1 MPAITTL
8 ATLKAAAADALVRSD
23 FADRIATCVPLA
35 EAWLNRNLRLR
46 MMEAD
51 VPLTATPGVRAI
63 PLPAGF
69 LEPLGLFLVDGSSR
83 TALRFRPDGFETETA
98 AATPCDWTIDAGAIA
113 FPAPCDAAHAFTLRM
128 LQRFALAADG
138 DSNALL
144 AAWPDLYLAALLTV
158 VTGIYLTDDPRLSAW
173 KFSRDEL
180 LAEVTRK
187 EARTQTA
194 LTTLAADPALLGHR
208 CG

>member
-8 ATLKAAAADALVRSD
+8 ATLRAAAADALVRSD
-23 FADRIATCVPLA
+23 FTDRIAICVPLA

-46 MMEAD
+46 MMETD
-51 VPLTATPGVRAI
+51 VSLTVTPGVRTM

-69 LEPLGLFLVDGSSR
+69 LEPLALFLVDGSGR
-83 TALRFRPDGFETETA
+83 TALRFRPDGFETATTA
-98 AATPCDWTIDAGAIA
+98 AKPCDWTIDGAAIA
-113 FPAPCDAAHAFTLRM
+113 FPAPSDASHAFTLRM
-128 LQRFALAADG
+128 LQRLALTADG

-144 AAWPDLYLAALLTV
+144 AAWPDLYLAALLTA

-187 EARTQTA
+187 EARSQTA
-194 LTTLAADPALLGHR
+194 LATLAADPALLGRR

>member
-23 FADRIATCVPLA
+23 FTDRIASCVPLA

-46 MMEAD
+46 LMEAD
-51 VPLTATPGVRAI
+51 VSLTATPGARTM

-69 LEPLGLFLVDGSSR
+69 LEPLALFLVDGVGR

-98 AATPCDWTIDAGAIA
+98 AARPSDWTVDAAAIA
-113 FPAPCDAAHAFTLRM
+113 FPAPCDAAHVFTLRM
-128 LQRFALAADG
+128 LQRFGLAADG

-144 AAWPDLYLAALLTV
+144 ASWPDLYLTALLTV

-187 EARTQTA
+187 EARSQTA
-194 LTTLAADPALLGHR
+194 LATLAADPALLGRH
-208 CG
+208 GG